1 MAGQAFAVMQEFW
14 RLQDSRDYLS
24 VVELFADE
32 AVLEDPIYGT
42 YRGKEAIR
50 GFMAKMNA
58 EMTGAGITFDLV
70 ELQGGDD
77 SAWAKWVAH
86 TPRGERHGVGIYK
99 VANGKLTYYRD
110 YMDAVKQN

>member
-1 MAGQAFAVMQEFW
+1 VAGVAFDMMREFW
-14 RLQDSRDYLS
+14 RRQDSRDYLA
-24 VVELFADE
+24 VVELFAED

-42 YRGKEAIR
+42 FQGKAAIN

-70 ELQGGDD
+70 ELQGGED

-86 TPRGERHGVGIYK
+86 TPRGDRHGVGIYK

-110 YMDAVKQN
+110 YIDPVKEG